1 MTALKIAPK
10 TFSMTCVNCGS
21 NDWENVDGARMKPA
35 GMHICTPCGNVSYPE
50 KYKSA
55 DEIKKHYRKAYRAPP
70 TSNNFFTG
78 QRKIYFHNAFLDSV
92 FAEWEKQGL
101 KTPKIF
107 EVGAAYGLVLR
118 WLKTIFPDAEIGG
131 TEWTTSYKRVA
142 KNEFSIEL
150 GDDFDETKKHDL
162 IISYKVAEHQ
172 LDVDKELRKYAEGL
186 SDNGLLYISVPTW
199 FDSATNFG
207 LSGFDLEYYYDPNHI
222 NVWTREHFES
232 ILERAGFEII
242 KKDYVMYDSTYLCK
256 RNDANR
262 EKPVYKIDSEKIKE
276 RMARIKHANICF
288 QQNKYKEAVETY
300 PDYPTAWISWAEM
313 ERKNLFKEGK
323 IQSFIDEMLKAC
335 PTSVDVVVSAAD
347 LLMRA
352 EQYDAAL
359 KMCEKALKLKPEN
372 TPSFGHMI
380 NIYRELALRARNQQD
395 KEQEVDYWKQLIIV
409 AKHLQNVS
417 TQHYAQAID
426 YIYMANAQID

>member
-10 TFSMTCVNCGS
+10 TFNMKCINCGS
-21 NDWENVDGARMKPA
+21 NDWELVDAARIKPA
-35 GMHICTPCGNVSYPE
+35 GMHICKECGLTSYPE
-50 KYKSA
+50 KYKSY
-55 DEIKKHYRKAYRAPP
+55 DEIKKHYRKAYRNPP

-92 FAEWEKQGL
+92 FSEWEKQGL
-101 KTPKIF
+101 TTPKIF
-107 EVGAAYGLVLR
+107 EVGAAYGLVLQ
-118 WLKTIFPDAEIGG
+118 WLKSVFPEGELAG

-142 KNEFSIEL
+142 KNEFGIEL

-172 LDVDKELRKYAEGL
+172 LDIDKELRKYAEGL

-232 ILERAGFEII
+232 ILERAGFEIV

-262 EKPVYKIDSEKIKE
+262 DKPVYKIDAEKIKE
-276 RMARIKHANICF
+276 KMARIKHANMCF
-288 QQNKYKEAVETY
+288 QQNRYQEAIETY

-313 ERKNLFKEGK
+313 SRKELFKEGR
-323 IQSFIDEMLKAC
+323 IPQFIEEMLKAC
-335 PTSVDVVVSAAD
+335 PTSVDCIVTAID

-359 KMCEKALKLKPEN
+359 KYCEKALKLKPEN
-372 TPSFGHMI
+372 TPALGAMI

-395 KEQEVDYWKQLIIV
+395 HELEKSYWQQGITV

-417 TQHYAQAID
+417 TQHYSQAVDFIYHFGAQFD
-426 YIYMANAQID
+426 